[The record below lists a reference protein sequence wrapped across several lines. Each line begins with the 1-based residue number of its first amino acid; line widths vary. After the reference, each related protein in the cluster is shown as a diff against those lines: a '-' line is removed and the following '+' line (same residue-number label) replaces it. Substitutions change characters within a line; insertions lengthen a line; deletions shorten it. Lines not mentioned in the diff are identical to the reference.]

1 MQFPEKCP
9 VCLTSANDRF
19 EIKVNEKEV
28 HGEVYFSR
36 YASIYTK
43 PTGIPYSP
51 SGSSTSIVLRIPV
64 CEDHTSKR
72 TFGTA
77 LTGVIGFFLFF
88 YPLLFSLLCI
98 SRDLRYGGNLVL
110 DTFVF
115 LTFAGITSALLLYG
129 FFPRSIERA
138 IFIERANRGEDL
150 IFLRI
155 SNEEYLEMF
164 MELNQMYAKIITK
177 EEFEENDHGG
187 PATATAPSKL

>member
-1 MQFPEKCP
+1 M
-9 VCLTSANDRF
+9 
-19 EIKVNEKEV
+19 NEKET
-28 HGEVYFSR
+28 HGEIYFSR

-43 PTGIPYSP
+43 PTGIPYS
-51 SGSSTSIVLRIPV
+51 SSSLATSIVLQVPV
-64 CEDHTSKR
+64 CQDHMGKR

-110 DTFVF
+110 DTLVF

-155 SNEEYLEMF
+155 SNEEYLEQF
-164 MELNQMYAKIITK
+164 MELNQMHAKIITE
-177 EEFEENDHGG
+177 EEFEEEGHEDST
-187 PATATAPSKL
+187 TAASPLKM